1 MRSLLFVPADSKR
14 KIEKG
19 LGSPAD
25 VVILDLEDSVSA
37 ANKDDARDLAAGYIA
52 ARTPG
57 TPGPALYV
65 RINPLGSGLADV
77 DLDVIVPARPDGI
90 LLPKAEGGP
99 DIMLLSAMLAAREAL
114 AGIDEGAIR
123 IVAIATET
131 PAALFDLGSY
141 AGASNRLA
149 ALTWGAEDLSAAL
162 GAETNRDALGEFT
175 DPYRLARTLT
185 LAGASAAGVE
195 AIDTVFPAFRDAAG
209 FEKEAEAARRDGFGG
224 KLAIHPDQ
232 VPVINRV
239 FTPSTEAIAR
249 AAAIVAAFAESSAA
263 GVISIEGQM
272 LDRPHLLRAERVLAR
287 ARAAGIA

>member
-25 VVILDLEDSVSA
+25 AVILDLEDSIA
-37 ANKDDARDLAAGYIA
+37 ATNKDVARDLAAEYIA

-57 TPGPALYV
+57 DSGPLVYV
-65 RINPLGSGLADV
+65 RINPLGSGLADI
-77 DLDVIVPARPDGI
+77 DLDAIVPSRPDGI
-90 LLPKAEGGP
+90 VLPKSEGGQ
-99 DIMLLSAMLAAREAL
+99 DVQLVSAMLAAREAL
-114 AGIDEGAIR
+114 AGIEDGAIR

-131 PAALFDLGSY
+131 PASLFELNTY
-141 AGASNRLA
+141 QGASARLA
-149 ALTWGAEDLSAAL
+149 GMAWGAEDLSAGL
-162 GAETNRDALGEFT
+162 GSEGNRDAEGNLT
-175 DPYRLARTLT
+175 DPFRLARTLT
-185 LAGASAAGVE
+185 LAGAAAAGVA
-195 AIDTVFPAFRDAAG
+195 AIDSPFTAFRDSAG
-209 FEKEAEAARRDGFGG
+209 LEKEAEMARRDGFGG

-232 VPVINRV
+232 VPIINRV

-249 AAAIVAAFAESSAA
+249 ARAIVAAFAEADGI
-263 GVISIEGQM
+263 GVVGLDGDM